1 MSTSIEGPRPPT
13 TIEPDDVEGP
23 GRGLFDGD
31 TGDAAAGARTVITH
45 LVRNRVLL
53 GKDHPELWG
62 VLMEHEASVVRHFH
76 NMFVDL
82 IVHRPL
88 QVAYKQQIQPAGVPY
103 SVTVRAATLNLEA
116 SVLALY
122 AREQIA
128 AAVPGE
134 TVVINRADVRAE
146 LEPYWPA
153 QVSNK
158 AAKER
163 KLNAALDS
171 LVTQDLLIKKDE
183 GSWEVSPAVGLV
195 LSAQVIQRFTDLL
208 TTPDQAARPTMGLV
222 RDADDPDEDEQ
233 DKEAGEDE

>member
-1 MSTSIEGPRPPT
+1 MNTSIEGSHSPA
-13 TIEPDDVEGP
+13 TIEPDDVEGTD
-23 GRGLFDGD
+23 RGLFDGD

-53 GKDHPELWG
+53 GRDHPELWG
-62 VLMEHEASVVRHFH
+62 MLLEHETSVVRHFH

-82 IVHRPL
+82 IVNRPL

-116 SVLALY
+116 SVIALY

-134 TVVINRADVRAE
+134 TVVISRADLRAE

-183 GSWEVSPAVGLV
+183 GLWEVSPAVGLV
-195 LSAQVIQRFTDLL
+195 LSAQTIQRFTDLL
-208 TTPDQAARPTMGLV
+208 TTPDQAVRPTIGLV
-222 RDADDPDEDEQ
+222 RDADDPDQDEQ
-233 DKEAGEDE
+233 DQAGEDE